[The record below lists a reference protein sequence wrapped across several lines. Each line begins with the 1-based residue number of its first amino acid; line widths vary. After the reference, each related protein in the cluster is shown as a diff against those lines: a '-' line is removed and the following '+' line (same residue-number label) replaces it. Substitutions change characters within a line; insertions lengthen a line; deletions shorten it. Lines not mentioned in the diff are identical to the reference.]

1 MKTKLKNDDGDGSGI
16 YFGEKPTALQK
27 WPSTGHQ
34 RESGERP
41 TSKKTL
47 QRTEDE
53 GEI

>member
-1 MKTKLKNDDGDGSGI
+1 MKTKLKNDDGDVSGI

-41 TSKKTL
+41 T
-47 QRTEDE
+47 
-53 GEI
+53 